1 MGCLAKGS
9 QVGKGSG
16 QGGERR
22 NKHGKMERVENKE
35 ADHMQAGCW
44 SVCLSGQ
51 ALCLITIVCSMF
63 LSNSVC
69 IYCAS
74 LLSILG
80 MCARSISKIQVGLA
94 SK

>member
-1 MGCLAKGS
+1 MAKEERGGTS
-9 QVGKGSG
+9 KGKWRGW
-16 QGGERR
+16 
-22 NKHGKMERVENKE
+22 KIKE
-35 ADHMQAGCW
+35 ADHTQAGCW

-51 ALCLITIVCSMF
+51 ALYLITIACSIF

-69 IYCAS
+69 AYCMS

-80 MCARSISKIQVGLA
+80 KCARSTSKIQVGLA